1 MLTLVWT
8 ASAVAFCPA
17 TPKWRTEM
25 TNDREKKPG
34 AGPPTLSD
42 RLNRVF
48 EVQRP
53 PSAPARTYTNR
64 EVVAA
69 CKAAGWELSE
79 SHLSEL
85 RRGVKRN
92 PTLRTLQAVA
102 WFFQVQ
108 VGYFTDASVADEVE
122 RDLAEREA
130 QLLASLAAA
139 RQAQDDLQSATQELQ
154 QAMRISGVTKM
165 AHRGAA
171 VNARTAREQ
180 ATMMRALA
188 RALIADDDEDGED
201 DSGSSATGR
210 KS

>member
-1 MLTLVWT
+1 MT
-8 ASAVAFCPA
+8 AERDKTPSAAP
-17 TPKWRTEM
+17 R
-25 TNDREKKPG
+25 
-34 AGPPTLSD
+34 TLSD
-42 RLNRVF
+42 QLNRLF
-48 EVQRP
+48 EVRRP
-53 PSAPARTYTNR
+53 ADAPERTYTNR

-102 WFFQVQ
+102 WFFEVQ
-108 VGYFTDASVADEVE
+108 VGYFTDSTVADEVE

-130 QLLASLAAA
+130 RLVAALAANRA
-139 RQAQDDLQSATQELQ
+139 AQDELRSATQELQ
-154 QAMRISGVTKM
+154 QAMRESGVTKM

-180 ATMMRALA
+180 ASMMRALA
-188 RALIADDDEDGED
+188 RALVADDDDEDDG
-201 DSGSSATGR
+201 GSQETGQ
-210 KS
+210 KG